1 MTLSKKYNEIMDK
14 VVVTDEMRRRVLREI
29 SNADPE
35 RLAAYKMDADEDLS
49 KAFSGRKRYPAS
61 KILAGL
67 AVACALIL
75 IAGIIRIS
83 QPLMSPSMT
92 GSVEYEE
99 AKEYAAEEAEEDT
112 MVGNQDTGDQP
123 ELTGSE
129 AADEGTLMQRQASGM
144 PARRQKLRI
153 TELTE
158 LRLTEQDEEAAGDA
172 VSDRADM
179 PVRLGEPEIRK
190 IVETYIGPEFE
201 ISDTDIEE
209 SVLIYTVSEAQ
220 TGEIFSYIRI
230 DVSDG
235 SVEVENVQTG
245 GNFDAYVPRDGRS
258 IIQSCSRKSHIAF
271 FAQNTLKTAR

>member
-14 VVVTDEMRRRVLREI
+14 VVVTDEMRRRVLKEI
-29 SNADPE
+29 SSADPE
-35 RLAAYKMDADEDLS
+35 RLAAYKIDADEDF
-49 KAFSGRKRYPAS
+49 ANVFIGRKRFPAA

-67 AVACALIL
+67 AVACVLIL

-112 MVGNQDTGDQP
+112 MVGNQDMVDQP
-123 ELTGSE
+123 ELTGGE
-129 AADEGTLMQRQASGM
+129 AADEGIADAAAGVGN
-144 PARRQKLRI
+144 AGAK
-153 TELTE
+153 TEAANNGTDGAAADG
-158 LRLTEQDEEAAGDA
+158 TVDEEAAGDA

-179 PVRLGEPEIRK
+179 TVRLSEPEIRK

-209 SVLIYTVSEAQ
+209 SVLIYTVSKAQ
-220 TGEIFSYIRI
+220 SAEIFSYIRI

-245 GNFDAYVPRDGRS
+245 EIS
-258 IIQSCSRKSHIAF
+258 
-271 FAQNTLKTAR
+271 TLTFREMTGQ

>member
-14 VVVTDEMRRRVLREI
+14 VVVTDEMRRRVLKEI
-29 SNADPE
+29 SSADPE
-35 RLAAYKMDADEDLS
+35 KLAAYKIDADEDF
-49 KAFSGRKRYPAS
+49 ANVFIGRKGFPAA

-67 AVACALIL
+67 AVACVLIL

-99 AKEYAAEEAEEDT
+99 AKEYAAEEDT
-112 MVGNQDTGDQP
+112 MVGNQDMVDQP
-123 ELTGSE
+123 ELTGGE
-129 AADEGTLMQRQASGM
+129 AADEGIADAAAGVGN
-144 PARRQKLRI
+144 AGAK
-153 TELTE
+153 TEAANNGTDGAAADG
-158 LRLTEQDEEAAGDA
+158 TVDEEAAGDA

-179 PVRLGEPEIRK
+179 TVRLSEPEIRK

-209 SVLIYTVSEAQ
+209 SVLIYTVSKAQ
-220 TGEIFSYIRI
+220 SAEIFSYIRI

-245 GNFDAYVPRDGRS
+245 EIS
-258 IIQSCSRKSHIAF
+258 
-271 FAQNTLKTAR
+271 TLMFREMAGQ

>member
-14 VVVTDEMRRRVLREI
+14 VVVTDEMRRRVLKEI
-29 SNADPE
+29 SSADPE
-35 RLAAYKMDADEDLS
+35 KLAAYKIDADEDF
-49 KAFSGRKRYPAS
+49 ANVFIGRKRFPAA

-67 AVACALIL
+67 AVACVLIL

-99 AKEYAAEEAEEDT
+99 AKEYAAEEDT
-112 MVGNQDTGDQP
+112 MVGNQDMVDQP
-123 ELTGSE
+123 ELTGGE
-129 AADEGTLMQRQASGM
+129 AADEGIADAAAGVGN
-144 PARRQKLRI
+144 AGAK
-153 TELTE
+153 TEAANNGTDGAAADG
-158 LRLTEQDEEAAGDA
+158 TVDEEAAGDA

-179 PVRLGEPEIRK
+179 TVRLSEPEIRK

-209 SVLIYTVSEAQ
+209 SVLIYTVSKAQ
-220 TGEIFSYIRI
+220 SAEIFSYIRI

-245 GNFDAYVPRDGRS
+245 EIS
-258 IIQSCSRKSHIAF
+258 
-271 FAQNTLKTAR
+271 TLTFREMAGQ

>member
-1 MTLSKKYNEIMDK
+1 LSKKYNEIMDK
-14 VVVTDEMRRRVLREI
+14 VVVTDEMRRRVLKEI
-29 SNADPE
+29 SSADPE
-35 RLAAYKMDADEDLS
+35 KLAAYKIDADEDF
-49 KAFSGRKRYPAS
+49 ANVFIGRKRFPAA

-67 AVACALIL
+67 AVACVLIL

-92 GSVEYEE
+92 GSGEYEE

-112 MVGNQDTGDQP
+112 MVGNQDMVDQP
-123 ELTGSE
+123 ELTGGE
-129 AADEGTLMQRQASGM
+129 AADEGIADAAAGVGN
-144 PARRQKLRI
+144 AGAK
-153 TELTE
+153 TEAANNGTDGAAADG
-158 LRLTEQDEEAAGDA
+158 TVDEEAAGDA

-179 PVRLGEPEIRK
+179 TVRLSEPEIRK

-209 SVLIYTVSEAQ
+209 SVLIYTVSKAQ
-220 TGEIFSYIRI
+220 SAEIFSYIRI

-245 GNFDAYVPRDGRS
+245 EIS
-258 IIQSCSRKSHIAF
+258 
-271 FAQNTLKTAR
+271 TLTFREMAGQ

>member
-1 MTLSKKYNEIMDK
+1 MSKKYNEIMDK
-14 VVVTDEMRRRVLREI
+14 VVVTDEMRRRVLKEI
-29 SNADPE
+29 SSADPE
-35 RLAAYKMDADEDLS
+35 KLAAYKIDADEDF
-49 KAFSGRKRYPAS
+49 ANVFIGRKRFPAA

-67 AVACALIL
+67 AVACVLIL

-112 MVGNQDTGDQP
+112 MVGNQDMVDQP
-123 ELTGSE
+123 ELTGGE
-129 AADEGTLMQRQASGM
+129 AADEGIADAAAGVGN
-144 PARRQKLRI
+144 AGAK
-153 TELTE
+153 TEAANNGTDGAAADG
-158 LRLTEQDEEAAGDA
+158 TVDEEAAGDA

-179 PVRLGEPEIRK
+179 TVRLSEPEIRK

-209 SVLIYTVSEAQ
+209 SVLIYTVSKAQ
-220 TGEIFSYIRI
+220 STEIFSYIRI

-245 GNFDAYVPRDGRS
+245 EIS
-258 IIQSCSRKSHIAF
+258 
-271 FAQNTLKTAR
+271 TLTFREMAGQ

>member
-14 VVVTDEMRRRVLREI
+14 VVVTDEMRRRVLKEI
-29 SNADPE
+29 SSADPE
-35 RLAAYKMDADEDLS
+35 KLAAYKIDADEDF
-49 KAFSGRKRYPAS
+49 ANVFIGRKRYPAS

-67 AVACALIL
+67 AVACVLIL

-112 MVGNQDTGDQP
+112 MVGNQDMVDQP
-123 ELTGSE
+123 ELTGGE
-129 AADEGTLMQRQASGM
+129 AADEGIADAAAGVGN
-144 PARRQKLRI
+144 AGAK
-153 TELTE
+153 TEAANNGTDGAAADG
-158 LRLTEQDEEAAGDA
+158 TVDEEAAGDA
-172 VSDRADM
+172 VSERADM
-179 PVRLGEPEIRK
+179 TVRLSEPEIRK

-209 SVLIYTVSEAQ
+209 SALIYTVSKAQ
-220 TGEIFSYIRI
+220 SGEIFSYIRI

-235 SVEVENVQTG
+235 NVVIENAQTG
-245 GNFDAYVPRDGRS
+245 EIS
-258 IIQSCSRKSHIAF
+258 
-271 FAQNTLKTAR
+271 TLTFREMTGQ

>member
-1 MTLSKKYNEIMDK
+1 MSKKYNEIMDK
-14 VVVTDEMRRRVLREI
+14 VVVTDEMRRRVLKEI
-29 SNADPE
+29 SSADPE
-35 RLAAYKMDADEDLS
+35 KLAAYKIDADEDF
-49 KAFSGRKRYPAS
+49 ANVFIGRKRFPAA

-67 AVACALIL
+67 AVACVLIL

-112 MVGNQDTGDQP
+112 MVGNQDMVDQP
-123 ELTGSE
+123 ELTGGE
-129 AADEGTLMQRQASGM
+129 AADEGIADAAAGVGN
-144 PARRQKLRI
+144 AGAK
-153 TELTE
+153 TEAANNGTDGAAADG
-158 LRLTEQDEEAAGDA
+158 TVDEEAAGDA

-179 PVRLGEPEIRK
+179 TVRLSEQEIRK

-209 SVLIYTVSEAQ
+209 SVLIYTVSKAQ
-220 TGEIFSYIRI
+220 SAEIFSYIRI

-245 GNFDAYVPRDGRS
+245 EIS
-258 IIQSCSRKSHIAF
+258 
-271 FAQNTLKTAR
+271 TLTFREMAGQ

>member
-14 VVVTDEMRRRVLREI
+14 VVVTDEMRRRVLKEI
-29 SNADPE
+29 SSADPE
-35 RLAAYKMDADEDLS
+35 KLAAYKTDADEEF
-49 KAFSGRKRYPAS
+49 ANVFSGKKRFPAA

-112 MVGNQDTGDQP
+112 MVGNQDMVDQP
-123 ELTGSE
+123 ELTGGE
-129 AADEGTLMQRQASGM
+129 AADEGIADAAAGVGN
-144 PARRQKLRI
+144 AGAK
-153 TELTE
+153 TEAANNGTDGAAADG
-158 LRLTEQDEEAAGDA
+158 TVDEEAAGDA

-179 PVRLGEPEIRK
+179 TVRLSEPEIRK

-209 SVLIYTVSEAQ
+209 SVLIYTVSKAQ
-220 TGEIFSYIRI
+220 SAEIFSYIRI

-245 GNFDAYVPRDGRS
+245 EIS
-258 IIQSCSRKSHIAF
+258 
-271 FAQNTLKTAR
+271 TLTFREMAGQ

>member
-1 MTLSKKYNEIMDK
+1 MSKKYNEIMDK

-29 SNADPE
+29 SSADPE

-67 AVACALIL
+67 AVACVLIL

-112 MVGNQDTGDQP
+112 MVGNQDMVDQP
-123 ELTGSE
+123 ELTGGE
-129 AADEGTLMQRQASGM
+129 AADEGIADAAAGVGN
-144 PARRQKLRI
+144 AGAK
-153 TELTE
+153 TEAANNGTDGAAADG
-158 LRLTEQDEEAAGDA
+158 TVDEEAAGDA

-179 PVRLGEPEIRK
+179 TVRLSEPEIRK

-209 SVLIYTVSEAQ
+209 SVLIYTVSKAQ
-220 TGEIFSYIRI
+220 SAEIFSYIRI

-245 GNFDAYVPRDGRS
+245 EIS
-258 IIQSCSRKSHIAF
+258 
-271 FAQNTLKTAR
+271 TLTFREMAGQ

>member
-1 MTLSKKYNEIMDK
+1 MSKKYNEIMDK
-14 VVVTDEMRRRVLREI
+14 VVVTDEMRRRVLKEI
-29 SNADPE
+29 SSADPE
-35 RLAAYKMDADEDLS
+35 KLAAYKIDADEDF
-49 KAFSGRKRYPAS
+49 ANVFIGRKRFPAA

-67 AVACALIL
+67 AVACVLIL

-112 MVGNQDTGDQP
+112 MVGNQDMVDQP
-123 ELTGSE
+123 ELTGGE
-129 AADEGTLMQRQASGM
+129 AADEGIADAAAGVGN
-144 PARRQKLRI
+144 AGAK
-153 TELTE
+153 TEAANNGAAADGTV
-158 LRLTEQDEEAAGDA
+158 DEEAAGDA

-179 PVRLGEPEIRK
+179 TVRLSEPEIRK

-209 SVLIYTVSEAQ
+209 SVLIYTVSKAQ
-220 TGEIFSYIRI
+220 SAEIFSYIRI

-245 GNFDAYVPRDGRS
+245 EIS
-258 IIQSCSRKSHIAF
+258 
-271 FAQNTLKTAR
+271 TLTFREMAGQ

>member
-1 MTLSKKYNEIMDK
+1 MSKKYNEIMDK
-14 VVVTDEMRRRVLREI
+14 VVVTDEMRRRVLKEI
-29 SNADPE
+29 SSADPE
-35 RLAAYKMDADEDLS
+35 KLAAYKIDADEDF
-49 KAFSGRKRYPAS
+49 ANVFIGRKRFPAA

-67 AVACALIL
+67 AVACVLIL

-112 MVGNQDTGDQP
+112 MIGNQDMVDQP
-123 ELTGSE
+123 ELTGGE
-129 AADEGTLMQRQASGM
+129 AADEGIADAAAGVGN
-144 PARRQKLRI
+144 AGAK
-153 TELTE
+153 TEAANNGTDGAAADG
-158 LRLTEQDEEAAGDA
+158 TVDEEAAGDA

-179 PVRLGEPEIRK
+179 TVRLSEPEIRK

-209 SVLIYTVSEAQ
+209 SVLIYTVSKAQ
-220 TGEIFSYIRI
+220 SAEIFSYIRI

-245 GNFDAYVPRDGRS
+245 EIS
-258 IIQSCSRKSHIAF
+258 
-271 FAQNTLKTAR
+271 TLTFREMAGQ

>member
-14 VVVTDEMRRRVLREI
+14 VVVTDEMRRRVLKEI
-29 SNADPE
+29 SSADPE
-35 RLAAYKMDADEDLS
+35 KLAAYKIDADEDF
-49 KAFSGRKRYPAS
+49 ANVFIGRKRFPAA

-112 MVGNQDTGDQP
+112 MVGNQDMVDQP
-123 ELTGSE
+123 ELTGGE
-129 AADEGTLMQRQASGM
+129 AADEGIADAAAGVGN
-144 PARRQKLRI
+144 AGAK
-153 TELTE
+153 TEAANNGTDGAAAD
-158 LRLTEQDEEAAGDA
+158 RTVDEEAAGDA

-179 PVRLGEPEIRK
+179 TVRLSEPEIRK

-209 SVLIYTVSEAQ
+209 SVLIYTVSKAQSAEA
-220 TGEIFSYIRI
+220 FSHIRI
-230 DVSDG
+230 DLNDG
-235 SVEVENVQTG
+235 NVEIENVQTG
-245 GNFDAYVPRDGRS
+245 EIS
-258 IIQSCSRKSHIAF
+258 
-271 FAQNTLKTAR
+271 TLTFREMAGQ

>member
-14 VVVTDEMRRRVLREI
+14 VVVTDEMRRRVLKEI
-29 SNADPE
+29 SSADPE
-35 RLAAYKMDADEDLS
+35 KLAAYKIDADEDF
-49 KAFSGRKRYPAS
+49 ANVFIGRKRFPAA

-67 AVACALIL
+67 AVACVLIL

-112 MVGNQDTGDQP
+112 MVGNQDMVDQP
-123 ELTGSE
+123 ELTGGE
-129 AADEGTLMQRQASGM
+129 AADEGIADAAAGVGN
-144 PARRQKLRI
+144 AGAK
-153 TELTE
+153 TEAANNGTDGAAADG
-158 LRLTEQDEEAAGDA
+158 TDGAAADGTVDEEAAGDA

-179 PVRLGEPEIRK
+179 TVRLGEPEIRK
-190 IVETYIGPEFE
+190 VVETYIGPEFE

-209 SVLIYTVSEAQ
+209 SVLIYTVSKAQ
-220 TGEIFSYIRI
+220 SGEIFSYIRI

-245 GNFDAYVPRDGRS
+245 EIS
-258 IIQSCSRKSHIAF
+258 
-271 FAQNTLKTAR
+271 TLTFREMAGQ

>member
-14 VVVTDEMRRRVLREI
+14 VVVTDEMRRRVLKEI
-29 SNADPE
+29 SSADPE

-49 KAFSGRKRYPAS
+49 KAFSGRKRFPAA

-67 AVACALIL
+67 AVACVLIL

-112 MVGNQDTGDQP
+112 MVGNQDMVDQP
-123 ELTGSE
+123 ELTGGE
-129 AADEGTLMQRQASGM
+129 AADEGIADAAAGVGN
-144 PARRQKLRI
+144 AGAK
-153 TELTE
+153 TEAANNGTDGAAADG
-158 LRLTEQDEEAAGDA
+158 TVDEEAAGDA

-179 PVRLGEPEIRK
+179 TVRLSEPEIRK

-209 SVLIYTVSEAQ
+209 SVLIYTVSKAQ
-220 TGEIFSYIRI
+220 SAEIFSYIRI

-245 GNFDAYVPRDGRS
+245 EIS
-258 IIQSCSRKSHIAF
+258 
-271 FAQNTLKTAR
+271 TLTFREMAGQ

>member
-14 VVVTDEMRRRVLREI
+14 VVVTDEMRRRVLKEI
-29 SNADPE
+29 SSADPE
-35 RLAAYKMDADEDLS
+35 KLAAYKIDADEDF
-49 KAFSGRKRYPAS
+49 ANVFIGRKRFPAA

-67 AVACALIL
+67 AVACVLIL

-112 MVGNQDTGDQP
+112 MIGNQDMVDQP
-123 ELTGSE
+123 ELTGGE
-129 AADEGTLMQRQASGM
+129 AADEGIADAAAGVGN
-144 PARRQKLRI
+144 AGAK
-153 TELTE
+153 TEAANNGTDGAAADG
-158 LRLTEQDEEAAGDA
+158 TVDEEAAGDA

-179 PVRLGEPEIRK
+179 TVRLSEPEIRK

-209 SVLIYTVSEAQ
+209 SVLIYTVSKAQ
-220 TGEIFSYIRI
+220 SAEIFSYIRI

-245 GNFDAYVPRDGRS
+245 EIS
-258 IIQSCSRKSHIAF
+258 
-271 FAQNTLKTAR
+271 TLTFREMAGQ

>member
-1 MTLSKKYNEIMDK
+1 MSKKYNEIMDK
-14 VVVTDEMRRRVLREI
+14 VVVTDEMRRRVLKEI
-29 SNADPE
+29 SSADPE
-35 RLAAYKMDADEDLS
+35 KLAAYKIDADEDF
-49 KAFSGRKRYPAS
+49 ANVFIGRKRFPAA

-67 AVACALIL
+67 AVACVLIL

-112 MVGNQDTGDQP
+112 MVGNQDMVDQP
-123 ELTGSE
+123 ELTGGE
-129 AADEGTLMQRQASGM
+129 AADEGIADAAAGVGN
-144 PARRQKLRI
+144 AGAK
-153 TELTE
+153 TEAANNGTDGAAADG
-158 LRLTEQDEEAAGDA
+158 TVDEETAGDA

-179 PVRLGEPEIRK
+179 TVRLSEPEIRK

-209 SVLIYTVSEAQ
+209 SVLIYTVSKAQ
-220 TGEIFSYIRI
+220 SAEIFSYIRI

-245 GNFDAYVPRDGRS
+245 EIS
-258 IIQSCSRKSHIAF
+258 
-271 FAQNTLKTAR
+271 TLTFREMAGQ

>member
-14 VVVTDEMRRRVLREI
+14 VVVTDEMRRRVLKEI
-29 SNADPE
+29 SSADPE
-35 RLAAYKMDADEDLS
+35 KLAAYKIDADEDF
-49 KAFSGRKRYPAS
+49 ANVFIGRKRFPAA

-67 AVACALIL
+67 AVACVLIL

-112 MVGNQDTGDQP
+112 MVGNQDMVDQP
-123 ELTGSE
+123 ELTGGE
-129 AADEGTLMQRQASGM
+129 AADEGIADAAAGVGN
-144 PARRQKLRI
+144 AGAK
-153 TELTE
+153 TEAANNGTDGAAADG
-158 LRLTEQDEEAAGDA
+158 TVDEEAAGDA

-179 PVRLGEPEIRK
+179 TVRLSEPEIRK
-190 IVETYIGPEFE
+190 IVETYIGPKFE

-209 SVLIYTVSEAQ
+209 SVLIYTVSKAQ
-220 TGEIFSYIRI
+220 SAEIFSYIRI

-245 GNFDAYVPRDGRS
+245 EIS
-258 IIQSCSRKSHIAF
+258 
-271 FAQNTLKTAR
+271 TLTFREMAGQ

>member
-14 VVVTDEMRRRVLREI
+14 VVVTDEMRRRVLKEI
-29 SNADPE
+29 SSADPE
-35 RLAAYKMDADEDLS
+35 KLAAYKIDADEDF
-49 KAFSGRKRYPAS
+49 ANVFIGRKRFPAA

-67 AVACALIL
+67 AVACVLIL

-99 AKEYAAEEAEEDT
+99 AKEYAAEEDT
-112 MVGNQDTGDQP
+112 MVGNQDMVDQP
-123 ELTGSE
+123 ELTGGE
-129 AADEGTLMQRQASGM
+129 AADEGIADAAAGVGN
-144 PARRQKLRI
+144 AGAK
-153 TELTE
+153 TEAANNGTDGAAADG
-158 LRLTEQDEEAAGDA
+158 TVDEEAAGDA

-179 PVRLGEPEIRK
+179 TVRLSEPEIRK

-209 SVLIYTVSEAQ
+209 SVLIYTVSKAQ
-220 TGEIFSYIRI
+220 SAEIFSYIRI

-245 GNFDAYVPRDGRS
+245 EISTLTFREMAGR
-258 IIQSCSRKSHIAF
+258 
-271 FAQNTLKTAR
+271 

>member
-1 MTLSKKYNEIMDK
+1 MSKKYNEIMDK
-14 VVVTDEMRRRVLREI
+14 VVVTDEMRRRVLKEI
-29 SNADPE
+29 SSADPE
-35 RLAAYKMDADEDLS
+35 KLAAYKIDADEDF
-49 KAFSGRKRYPAS
+49 ANVFIGRKRFPAA

-67 AVACALIL
+67 AVACVLIL

-112 MVGNQDTGDQP
+112 MVGNQDMVDQP
-123 ELTGSE
+123 ELTGGE
-129 AADEGTLMQRQASGM
+129 AADEGIADAAAGVGN
-144 PARRQKLRI
+144 AGAK
-153 TELTE
+153 TEAANNGTDGAAADG
-158 LRLTEQDEEAAGDA
+158 TVDEEAAGDA

-179 PVRLGEPEIRK
+179 TVRLSEPEIRK

-209 SVLIYTVSEAQ
+209 SVLIYTVSKAQ
-220 TGEIFSYIRI
+220 SAEIFSYIRI

-245 GNFDAYVPRDGRS
+245 EIS
-258 IIQSCSRKSHIAF
+258 
-271 FAQNTLKTAR
+271 TLTFREMAGQ